1 MKWKFL
7 FTYLLNFISYYAS
20 FYFIISE
27 NAFFF
32 FLANMIQFYLK
43 KIKRR
48 FYYEV
53 KSFST
58 L

>member
-1 MKWKFL
+1 MEIF

-32 FLANMIQFYLK
+32 SKYDTILFE
-43 KIKRR
+43 KIKKEI
-48 FYYEV
+48 YYEV

>member
-1 MKWKFL
+1 MEIF

-32 FLANMIQFYLK
+32 LSKYDTILFEKNK
-43 KIKRR
+43 KGD
-48 FYYEV
+48 
-53 KSFST
+53 
-58 L
+58 LL